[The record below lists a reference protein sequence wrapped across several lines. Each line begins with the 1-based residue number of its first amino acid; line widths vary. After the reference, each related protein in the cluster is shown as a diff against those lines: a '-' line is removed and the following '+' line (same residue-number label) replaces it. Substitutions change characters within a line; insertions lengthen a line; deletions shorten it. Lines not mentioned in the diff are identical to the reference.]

1 MTLQTDFSEV
11 RFLVVE
17 DHNFQRM
24 TLVRV
29 LQSMGA
35 RFIAE
40 ASDGREALA
49 YFLDAAEPVEVII
62 CDLEMPNMDGM
73 EFIRHLGKNGAQTS
87 IILTSALDKSLI
99 SSVETMT
106 RAYGINLLGA
116 IEKPATPAKIVELL
130 NRRVARAP
138 ASTAAPRTAVSEQFI
153 ADAIGQGLY
162 EPFFQ
167 PKIEIATGKLVGAE
181 ALARLRDPSGWF
193 VPPDVFIPILENI
206 GMIDGLTWI
215 MLKRS
220 AEACLKWKNSGL
232 GDDINVSVNL
242 SLKSL
247 ADTTLADQLTRTVQ
261 DVGLQPRH
269 MILEITESAAMTD
282 VAHCL
287 ENLARLRMKG
297 FGLSIDDYG
306 TGYSS
311 MQQLSR
317 IPFSEL
323 KIDRSFVTDVALYPQ
338 RRVIL
343 ASSIDMARKL
353 GLKVVA
359 EGVESRA
366 DWDRL
371 KELGCTMAQ
380 GYFIAKPMPAAEFIT
395 WAAGFSAPN

>member
-1 MTLQTDFSEV
+1 MSQNGDFSEM

-17 DHNFQRM
+17 DHDFQRT

-29 LQSMGA
+29 LQSLGA
-35 RFIAE
+35 RLIAE
-40 ASDGREALA
+40 AGDGREALA
-49 YFLDAAEPVEVII
+49 YFLDAAEPVDVII

-73 EFIRHLGKNGAQTS
+73 EFIRHLGQRGARTS
-87 IILTSALDKSLI
+87 IILTSALDKNLI

-116 IEKPATPAKIVELL
+116 IEKPATPQKLVELL
-130 NRRVARAP
+130 NRRRLLPDA
-138 ASTAAPRTAVSEQFI
+138 ASKPRDEVPEQFI
-153 ADAIGQGLY
+153 ADAVERSLY

-167 PKIEIATGKLVGAE
+167 PKIEVATGKLVGAE
-181 ALARLRDPSGWF
+181 ALARLRDASGLF
-193 VPPDVFIPILENI
+193 VPPDVFVPVLENN
-206 GMIDGLTWI
+206 GLIDGLTWI
-215 MLKRS
+215 MLRRS
-220 AEACLKWKNSGL
+220 AEACVHWQQQGL
-232 GDDINVSVNL
+232 GHDITVSVNL

-247 ADTTLADQLTRTVQ
+247 ADTSLADRLTRTVT
-261 DVGLQPRH
+261 DTGLQPRS

-282 VAHCL
+282 IAHCL
-287 ENLARLRMKG
+287 ENLVRLRMKG

-323 KIDRSFVTDVALYPQ
+323 KIDRSFVTDVALHPQ

-380 GYFIAKPMPAAEFIT
+380 GYFIAKPMPAAEFSS
-395 WAAGFSAPN
+395 WAAAFRPPH

>member
-1 MTLQTDFSEV
+1 MTMPTDFSEV

-49 YFLDAAEPVEVII
+49 YFLDTVEPVDVII

-73 EFIRHLGKNGAQTS
+73 EFIRHLGQTGAQTS

-116 IEKPATPAKIVELL
+116 IEKPATPSKLVELL
-130 NRRVARAP
+130 NHRTTSAPTRA
-138 ASTAAPRTAVSEQFI
+138 AAPLTTVSEEFI
-153 ADAIGQGLY
+153 AEAIERGLY

-181 ALARLRDPSGWF
+181 ALARLRDASGWF
-193 VPPDVFIPILENI
+193 VPPDVFIPVLENK
-206 GMIDGLTWI
+206 GLIDGLTWV
-215 MLKRS
+215 MLQRS
-220 AEACLKWKNSGL
+220 AEACLAWQNNGL
-232 GDDINVSVNL
+232 GQDINVSVNL

-247 ADTTLADQLTRTVQ
+247 ADTTLADRLTKTVA
-261 DVGLQPRH
+261 DTGLQPRH
-269 MILEITESAAMTD
+269 MVLEITESAAMTD
-282 VAHCL
+282 VAPCL

-323 KIDRSFVTDVALYPQ
+323 KIDRSFVTDVALHPQ

-359 EGVESRA
+359 EGVESCA

-380 GYFIAKPMPAAEFIT
+380 GYFIAKPMPASEFIN
-395 WAAGFSAPN
+395 WAASFSSSH

>member
-1 MTLQTDFSEV
+1 MSRQTNLSKV

-17 DHNFQRM
+17 DHSFQRA
-24 TLVRV
+24 TLVRG
-29 LQSMGA
+29 LQSLGA
-35 RFIAE
+35 RLIAE
-40 ASDGREALA
+40 AGDGSEALA
-49 YFLDAAEPVEVII
+49 YFLDAVEPVDVII

-73 EFIRHLGKNGAQTS
+73 EFIRHLGQRGAQTS

-116 IEKPATPAKIVELL
+116 VEKPATPQKLLELL
-130 NRRVARAP
+130 NRRRQLPDAGIKP
-138 ASTAAPRTAVSEQFI
+138 SNAVSEPFI
-153 ADAIGQGLY
+153 AEAVERGLY

-167 PKIEIATGKLVGAE
+167 PKIDLATGNLVGAE
-181 ALARLRDPSGWF
+181 ALARLRDSSGLF
-193 VPPDVFIPILENI
+193 VPPDVFVPMLENN
-206 GMIDGLTWI
+206 GLIDGLTWI
-215 MLKRS
+215 MLRKS
-220 AEACLKWKNSGL
+220 AEACVHWQQQGL
-232 GDDINVSVNL
+232 GNDISVSVNL

-247 ADTTLADQLTRTVQ
+247 VDTALADRLTKIVT
-261 DVGLQPRH
+261 DTGLQPRN

-282 VAHCL
+282 IAHCL

-323 KIDRSFVTDVALYPQ
+323 KIDRSFVTDVALHPQ

-380 GYFIAKPMPAAEFIT
+380 GYFIAKPMPAAEFSN
-395 WAAGFSAPN
+395 WAMSFKAPR

>member
-1 MTLQTDFSEV
+1 MNTPSDYSEV

-49 YFLDAAEPVEVII
+49 YFLDTVEPVDVII

-73 EFIRHLGKNGAQTS
+73 EFIRHLGQTGAQAS

-116 IEKPATPAKIVELL
+116 IEKPATPSKLVELL
-130 NRRVARAP
+130 NHRTARAP
-138 ASTAAPRTAVSEQFI
+138 ARASAPLTAVSEEFI
-153 ADAIGQGLY
+153 VEAIERGLY

-181 ALARLRDPSGWF
+181 ALARLRDASGWF
-193 VPPDVFIPILENI
+193 VPPDVFIPVLENK
-206 GMIDGLTWI
+206 GLIDGLTWV
-215 MLKRS
+215 MLQRS
-220 AEACLKWKNSGL
+220 AAACLAWQNNGL
-232 GDDINVSVNL
+232 GQDINVSVNL

-247 ADTTLADQLTRTVQ
+247 ADTTLADRLTKTVA
-261 DVGLQPRH
+261 DTGLQPRH
-269 MILEITESAAMTD
+269 MVLEITESAAMTD

-323 KIDRSFVTDVALYPQ
+323 KIDRSFVTDVALHPQ

-380 GYFIAKPMPAAEFIT
+380 GYFIAKPMPASEFIN
-395 WAAGFSAPN
+395 WAASFSSPH

>member
-1 MTLQTDFSEV
+1 MPQQTDFSEV

-17 DHNFQRM
+17 DHDFQRK

-29 LQSMGA
+29 LQSLGA
-35 RFIAE
+35 RSIAE

-49 YFLDAAEPVEVII
+49 YFLDAADPVEVIV

-73 EFIRHLGKNGAQTS
+73 EFIRHLGQTGAQTS

-106 RAYGINLLGA
+106 RAYGINLLGG
-116 IEKPATPAKIVELL
+116 IEKPATPAKLVELL
-130 NRRVARAP
+130 NRRVTRAP
-138 ASTAAPRTAVSEQFI
+138 ASVSAPHNTVSEQFI
-153 ADAIGQGLY
+153 IDAVGSKLY

-193 VPPDVFIPILENI
+193 VPPDVFVPILENT
-206 GMIDGLTWI
+206 GLIDGLTWI
-215 MLKRS
+215 MLQRS
-220 AEACLKWKNSGL
+220 AEACLNWQSSGL
-232 GDDINVSVNL
+232 GADINVSVNL

-247 ADTTLADQLTRTVQ
+247 ADTTLADRLTKTVA
-261 DVGLQPRH
+261 DAGLQPRH
-269 MILEITESAAMTD
+269 MVLEITESAAMTD

-323 KIDRSFVTDVALYPQ
+323 KIDRSFVTDVALHPQ

-380 GYFIAKPMPAAEFIT
+380 GYFIAKPMPAAEFGI
-395 WAAGFSAPN
+395 WAANFSAPH